1 MKKVY
6 MFSGSWCG
14 PCRQSKPHFLMLK
27 EERKDV
33 HFEIIDI
40 DENPVMA
47 NNFQVSVVPTFVILE
62 DDKEIGRVVADV
74 RKIKELI

>member
-14 PCRQSKPHFLMLK
+14 PCRQSKPYFNILK
-27 EERKDV
+27 DEKKDI
-33 HFEIIDI
+33 HFEIVDI

-47 NNFQVSVVPTFVILE
+47 NNFQISVVPTFVIVENEVETARTNSVEKL
-62 DDKEIGRVVADV
+62 KSMV
-74 RKIKELI
+74 

>member
-14 PCRQSKPHFLMLK
+14 PCRQSKPYFNILK
-27 EERKDV
+27 GEKKDI
-33 HFEIIDI
+33 HFEIVDI

-47 NNFQVSVVPTFVILE
+47 NNFQISVVPTFVILE
-62 DDKEIGRVVADV
+62 DDVETGRTNSVEKLKSMV
-74 RKIKELI
+74 